1 MLAFTRY
8 PELDFTWFV
17 FKSDTS
23 TDEWLATLGEYA
35 NQGLTKYE
43 LYDLR
48 KARVDIEQFTTD
60 DIHNI
65 VDSAAASIHLRPP
78 EGKTAMLAKEDVVF
92 GLSRMYDILANMEE
106 SITWE
111 TRVFYSLSDAVKWL
125 GKDVQ
130 KIVLGKRAS

>member
-1 MLAFTRY
+1 M
-8 PELDFTWFV
+8 
-17 FKSDTS
+17 
-23 TDEWLATLGEYA
+23 
-35 NQGLTKYE
+35 TKYE

>member
-17 FKSDTS
+17 LKSDTS
-23 TDEWLATLGEYA
+23 ADEWLATLGEYA

-65 VDSAAASIHLRPP
+65 VDIQLRPP
-78 EGKTAMLAKEDVVF
+78 ESKTAMLAKEDVVF